1 VEEVE
6 AEADEGQ
13 SGKSVEEESI
23 GERTEE
29 RIGERIGERI
39 VEVLE
44 TRLQAW
50 MWGGEKTL
58 LE

>member
-1 VEEVE
+1 VE

-13 SGKSVEEESI
+13 RGISVE
-23 GERTEE
+23 EE

-44 TRLQAW
+44 TRLQVW